1 MKKVLQVGTKIGLG
15 LTILLATLFSAAGR
29 SKDSAPPSSNRSWS
43 PPDLAEHQE
52 HLRSHLV
59 ENPEVVIDS
68 RKVYLLPDLIDIA
81 ERLNPQTKIA
91 WQRAK
96 QALAGV
102 GLAESTYYPILS
114 ATAAA
119 GYTRLF
125 APLPALKIDRAALV
139 RAIQTGGSANSAIS
153 LQNSGVLHR
162 AFADRVFFR

>member
-1 MKKVLQVGTKIGLG
+1 VELRYRLERPGRVGEYGVKKVLQVGTKIGLG

-102 GLAESTYYPILS
+102 GLAESTYYPICQLLQPP
-114 ATAAA
+114 
-119 GYTRLF
+119 GI
-125 APLPALKIDRAALV
+125 P
-139 RAIQTGGSANSAIS
+139 GSLLRS
-153 LQNSGVLHR
+153 R
-162 AFADRVFFR
+162 R